1 MGEVFLR
8 GREHDIAF
16 PVLPEMA
23 VALGNEHEIMS
34 QVGDALGGAGGAAGK
49 EHVREIVAMAGARRN
64 GGRTRVTDRR
74 KRQHLPARKRCRPLA
89 AFPWERGRLA
99 RSIGTSEK
107 MRARRPRS
115 QGRTSLH

>member
-16 PVLPEMA
+16 PILPEMA
-23 VALGNEHEIMS
+23 VALGNKHEIMS

-49 EHVREIVAMAGARRN
+49 EHVRDIVAMSGAWRD
-64 GGRTRVTDRR
+64 GGRARVADRR

-89 AFPWERGRLA
+89 SFPWERGGPA

-107 MRARRPRS
+107 MRARPPRS
-115 QGRTSLH
+115 QGRR